1 MYSSNRYSNEL
12 TLLAEMIR
20 DGYMFQLSSAIIKS
34 WQPKY
39 AVVMVISVNKNNSK
53 L

>member
-1 MYSSNRYSNEL
+1 MYCSNSYNTEL
-12 TLLAEMIR
+12 TLLTEMIR
-20 DGYMFQLSSAIIKS
+20 DGYTFQLSSAIIKS
-34 WQPKY
+34 RQPKY